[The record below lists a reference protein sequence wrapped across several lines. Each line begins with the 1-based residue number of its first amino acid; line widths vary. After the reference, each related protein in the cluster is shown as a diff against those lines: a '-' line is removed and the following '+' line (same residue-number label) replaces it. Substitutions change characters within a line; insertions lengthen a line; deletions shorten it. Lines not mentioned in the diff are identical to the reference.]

1 MDECENCETEV
12 YITGDCMSYCPRELH
27 YTESHEWVRLE
38 NDDTVTIG
46 ITDHAQHQLGD
57 LVFIELPDNNSGMEK
72 GDELAVV
79 ESVKTAADVYAPISG
94 EVIAIN
100 EQLSSRP
107 ELINQDPYGN
117 GWICRIKP
125 ENLDELAGLLDADAY
140 LKMITDY

>member
-1 MDECENCETEV
+1 
-12 YITGDCMSYCPRELH
+12 MSDCPRELH

-57 LVFIELPDNNSGMEK
+57 LVFVELPDNNSGMEK

-94 EVIAIN
+94 EVIAVN

-117 GWICRIKP
+117 GWICKIKP
-125 ENLDELAGLLDADAY
+125 ENLDELGELMDADKY
-140 LKMITDY
+140 SNSISEQ